1 MKDLTTRNRP
11 AGCIDNG
18 ISKDCLWSVL
28 TKEDVDGFNRSA
40 ICREYT
46 PGETIFMDGDPC
58 KGLYFVKSGLVGVR
72 KIDIDGQ
79 STLLRLASKG
89 DTLGYRPFLAEQSH
103 RASAQVIEDA
113 RICFVDAPTV
123 RTILQNNHELG
134 IAFLKCT
141 ARALGE
147 AEEQLFKMA
156 VLNVDTRVVHL
167 LVLFHDQWGSHLEDG
182 SVNIRLP
189 ITRDDMASMI
199 GAHPDSVTRAIRHLE
214 SKGVMQV
221 EGRSFRIRE
230 FDLLAEQLHTGL
242 AHCHQSG
249 SALEK
254 PLA

>member
-1 MKDLTTRNRP
+1 MKDSAKRNRP

-18 ISKDCLWSVL
+18 IGKDCLWAAL
-28 TKEDVDGFNRSA
+28 TEEEADRFNRKV

-46 PGETIFMDGDPC
+46 PGETIFLEGDPC

-72 KIDIDGQ
+72 KIDIEGQ

-89 DTLGYRPFLAEQSH
+89 DTLGYRPFLAMQPY
-103 RASAQVIEDA
+103 RACAQVIEDA
-113 RICFVDAPTV
+113 RICFIDAGTV
-123 RTILQNNHELG
+123 RTILHNNHELG
-134 IAFLKCT
+134 IEFLRCT

-156 VLNVDTRVVHL
+156 VLKVDTRVIHL
-167 LVLFHDQWGSHLEDG
+167 LVLFHDQWGSDLEDG

-214 SKGVMQV
+214 SQGLMQV
-221 EGRSFRIRE
+221 DGRSFRIKE
-230 FDLLAEQLHTGL
+230 FNLLAEQLHTDI
-242 AHCHQSG
+242 AHYH
-249 SALEK
+249 
-254 PLA
+254 